1 LVLTRNP
8 FSGLQIS
15 KSALF
20 AVGAPHT
27 WPAVL
32 AALNWLVELLTYN
45 ERTEEQASS
54 SSTTRVGAPMPG
66 TLEDPDAVIKRE
78 FFEHVRSSYQYW
90 LARND
95 NM

>member
-1 LVLTRNP
+1 
-8 FSGLQIS
+8 
-15 KSALF
+15 
-20 AVGAPHT
+20 
-27 WPAVL
+27 VL

-45 ERTEEQASS
+45 ERTEEQGSITA
-54 SSTTRVGAPMPG
+54 TRLGAAGPMPG

-78 FFEHVRSSYQYW
+78 FFEHVRASYQYW